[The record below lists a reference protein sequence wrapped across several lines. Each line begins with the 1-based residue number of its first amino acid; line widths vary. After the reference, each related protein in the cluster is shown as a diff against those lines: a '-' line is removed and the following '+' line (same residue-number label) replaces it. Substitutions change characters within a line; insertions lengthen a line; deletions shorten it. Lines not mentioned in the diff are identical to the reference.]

1 LARSSFSIG
10 EPDGAIAFSGPSEIA
25 GLAAL
30 RYNSEIMTARAL
42 LLIPC
47 YNEAARLPGF
57 LEQIAATPL
66 TSAAQVDVVL
76 LDDGSRSDEAHE
88 MQAAADRLGP
98 AFVAKGL
105 TLKMHRFDQNQGK
118 GGVLRFGLR
127 EWSPG
132 YTYAGFL
139 DADGSTQ
146 FADWL
151 RLVERLAGDAQL
163 DAAIGSR
170 MKMLG
175 YVVERHFKRFL
186 SGRIFATLLSEMFQI
201 PVYDSQCGAK
211 VFRSSALT
219 PALLGAADNSRWLF
233 DTQLVLFLYHSGHKI
248 IEVPVNW
255 IDCAGS
261 KVSLLRDSVRMFVQL
276 LGIRA
281 SFHEKLEKLPKG
293 AR

>member
-1 LARSSFSIG
+1 MARPGFSTWG
-10 EPDGAIAFSGPSEIA
+10 A
-25 GLAAL
+25 GLGHCIFGAL
-30 RYNSEIMTARAL
+30 TGAGSRCFGYNGETMTGRAL

-47 YNEAARLPGF
+47 FNEALRLPGF
-57 LEQIAATPL
+57 LEQIAATP
-66 TSAAQVDVVL
+66 SARASEIDVVL
-76 LDDGSRSDEAHE
+76 LYDGSRPEEARQ
-88 MQAAADRLGP
+88 MQAAADRLQP
-98 AFVAKGL
+98 QFAANGL
-105 TLKMHRFDQNQGK
+105 TLKMHRFDTNQGK
-118 GGVLRFGLR
+118 GGVLRYGLR
-127 EWSPG
+127 EWSSA

-151 RLVERLAGDAQL
+151 RLVDRLARDSHL

-186 SGRIFATLLSEMFQI
+186 SGRIFATLLSEMFKI
-201 PVYDSQCGAK
+201 PIYDSQCGAK
-211 VFRSSALT
+211 VFRTSALT
-219 PALLGAADNSRWLF
+219 PSLLAAADNSRWLF

-281 SFHEKLEKLPKG
+281 SFREKLETLAKG
-293 AR
+293 AY